1 MSKSAKSLS
10 VPSAFRY
17 RVSMASQT
25 ASYNG
30 YVWVLYLK
38 RDSAKYQ
45 TIDYVNTK
53 ATFLSLVT
61 VLVLIKRMDIR

>member
-25 ASYNG
+25 SYNG
-30 YVWVLYLK
+30 YVWAFYLK

-45 TIDYVNTK
+45 TICKHK
-53 ATFLSLVT
+53 AKFLSLVT
-61 VLVLIKRMDIR
+61 VLDIIKRMNIR

>member
-25 ASYNG
+25 TSYNG

-45 TIDYVNTK
+45 TICKHK
-53 ATFLSLVT
+53 AKFISLVT
-61 VLVLIKRMDIR
+61 VLGIIKRMNIR